1 MKMWEKK
8 KALRYSTCAKA
19 LLLKKKK
26 EFLAPTSLEN
36 SRNGKTTGRFVV
48 SHSCIAP

>member
-8 KALRYSTCAKA
+8 KALKYSTCAKA

-26 EFLAPTSLEN
+26 EFLEI
-36 SRNGKTTGRFVV
+36 GRAHV
-48 SHSCIAP
+48 